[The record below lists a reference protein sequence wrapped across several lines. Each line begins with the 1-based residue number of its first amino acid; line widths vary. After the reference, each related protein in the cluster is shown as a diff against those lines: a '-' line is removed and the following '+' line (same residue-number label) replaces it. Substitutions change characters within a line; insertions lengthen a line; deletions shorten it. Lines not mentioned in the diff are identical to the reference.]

1 MLVLMSCPTPHQQE
15 KCHQYWPAERSARY
29 QYFVVDPMAEYN
41 MPQYILREFKVTD
54 ARVSASAGSSVPLL
68 PMPLP
73 YPGQSREHA
82 TVPGEIGKQILPCT
96 AGKKSCCP
104 PPTAPLS
111 KGSCPDSCVSPM
123 SSSGIPVS
131 TRSCLACA
139 AHLVKHLTQSPCTW
153 TMCVQDL
160 CLTVNMILGW
170 SWAPS
175 TDPMD
180 PVRAQRP
187 AQLSYPGVNMGEQR
201 QIPNTQQKICLGSSV
216 ACAPSQLAW
225 FRGSESRSEHQLR
238 VVRSGPH

>member
-1 MLVLMSCPTPHQQE
+1 MGRRGLWGCCLWTRALGSPVCVWDHSLWVSPPHLVADPVAPQPHTLSGSGREEQLMLVLMSCPTPHQQE

-54 ARVSASAGSSVPLL
+54 ARVSASAGSSAPLL
-68 PMPLP
+68 PLPLP

-153 TMCVQDL
+153 TMCVQH
-160 CLTVNMILGW
+160 LTRHRTFVL
-170 SWAPS
+170 
-175 TDPMD
+175 
-180 PVRAQRP
+180 Q
-187 AQLSYPGVNMGEQR
+187 
-201 QIPNTQQKICLGSSV
+201 
-216 ACAPSQLAW
+216 
-225 FRGSESRSEHQLR
+225 
-238 VVRSGPH
+238 